1 MKFFGLALGGLLLTA
16 LAQPRDLVL
25 AQQNIVRLAVAAPLS
40 GAQQGTGITI
50 QAGAKLAI
58 QEAQRRFATEGL
70 KLELVNADDQANP
83 QTAPQVARRLVQ
95 DSSIL
100 GVIGHMNSG
109 VTKEVL
115 EVYAPS
121 VMPLISPSNTNP
133 SLTEKG
139 YRNYNRVCGRDDIQG
154 PIAAEFI
161 RNTLKLRRVMVVNN
175 GDPYGI
181 AIAQAFQQRAK
192 TLGMSVV
199 AFITNPQGVLPPEKL
214 QVLTQQFKL
223 YNPEVVYYG
232 GLDDQGGA
240 IAKAVAA
247 ASSRAV
253 FVGPDGIDNS
263 TFVKDAGQAAKGVY
277 FTSTAGP
284 ISQLRGRDVP
294 GFVSRYKALFNAEPE
309 TYSPYAYDAANILLE
324 SILTLH
330 KNNKKLPTRAEVA
343 NAVRGLEWDGVT
355 GRIRLNQ
362 NGDRQTADYFVL
374 QYKTAKYP
382 GEIVKAIQSAPPTK

>member
-1 MKFFGLALGGLLLTA
+1 MKFLALAGCAFFALA
-16 LAQPRDLVL
+16 LAQP
-25 AQQNIVRLAVAAPLS
+25 QNTVRLAVAAPLS
-40 GAQQGTGITI
+40 GTQQSTGITI

-58 QEAQRRFATEGL
+58 QEAQKRFAAEGL
-70 KLELVNADDQANP
+70 KLELVSADDKAKP
-83 QTAPQVARRLVQ
+83 EIAPQVAQRLVQ

-109 VTKEVL
+109 VTEKTL
-115 EVYAPS
+115 DVYAPS
-121 VMPLISPSNTNP
+121 GLTLISPSNTQP
-133 SLTEKG
+133 TLTEKG
-139 YRNYNRVCGRDDIQG
+139 YRGYNRVCGRDDIQG

-181 AIAQAFQQRAK
+181 AIAQAFQQRARI
-192 TLGMSVV
+192 LGMSIV
-199 AFITNPQGVLPPEKL
+199 AFITNPPGTLSAQKL
-214 QVLTQQFKL
+214 QMLTQQFKL
-223 YNPEVVYYG
+223 YNPEVLYYG

-240 IAKAVAA
+240 IAKALAV
-247 ASSRAV
+247 SKSRAI

-263 TFVKDAGQAAKGVY
+263 TFVKDAGEAAKGVY

-284 ISQLRGRDVP
+284 ISQLRGRDVS
-294 GFVSRYKALFNAEPE
+294 GFVTRYKALFNSEPE

-324 SILTLH
+324 SILTLY
-330 KNNKKLPTRAEVA
+330 KNNKKLPSRAEVA
-343 NAVRGLEWDGVT
+343 RAVRGLEWDGVT
-355 GRIRLNQ
+355 GRIRLNE
-362 NGDRQTADYFVL
+362 NGDRQIADYFVL

>member
-1 MKFFGLALGGLLLTA
+1 MKFLGLTLGGLLVLG
-16 LAQPRDLVL
+16 LAQPQKTV
-25 AQQNIVRLAVAAPLS
+25 AQQNIVRLAVAAPLT
-40 GAQQGTGITI
+40 GEQKGTGVTI

-58 QEAQRRFATEGL
+58 QEAQKRFSAEGL

-83 QTAPQVARRLVQ
+83 KTVPQVAQRLVQ
-95 DSSIL
+95 DTTVL

-109 VTKEVL
+109 VTKEAL
-115 EVYAPS
+115 AVYAPS
-121 VMPLISPSNTNP
+121 LMPLISPSNTNP
-133 SLTEKG
+133 TLTEKG

-181 AIAQAFQQRAK
+181 ALAQAFQQRAK

-199 AFITNPQGVLPPEKL
+199 AFITNPPNELSAQK
-214 QVLTQQFKL
+214 QQMLTQQFKL

-247 ASSRAV
+247 ASSRIK

-263 TFVKDAGQAAKGVY
+263 KFVKDAGEAAKGVY

-284 ISQLRGRDVP
+284 ISELRGRDVA
-294 GFVSRYKALFNAEPE
+294 GFVTRYKTLFNTEPE

-324 SILTLH
+324 SILTIF
-330 KNNKKLPTRAEVA
+330 KNNKKLPTRAEVT

-355 GRIRLNQ
+355 GRIRLNE

-382 GEIVKAIQSAPPTK
+382 GEVVKAIQSAPPTK